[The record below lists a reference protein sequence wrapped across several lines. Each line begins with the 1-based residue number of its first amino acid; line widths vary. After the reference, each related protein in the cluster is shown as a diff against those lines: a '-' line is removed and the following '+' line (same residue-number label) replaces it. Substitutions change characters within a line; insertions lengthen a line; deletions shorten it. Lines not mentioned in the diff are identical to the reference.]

1 MQADRNRSNVFVPRL
16 SASRLLTNV
25 PLDQQ
30 ALVLESRAQVGQAW
44 SRGRASETAN
54 DASGDTNEKEER

>member
-25 PLDQQ
+25 PLDQ